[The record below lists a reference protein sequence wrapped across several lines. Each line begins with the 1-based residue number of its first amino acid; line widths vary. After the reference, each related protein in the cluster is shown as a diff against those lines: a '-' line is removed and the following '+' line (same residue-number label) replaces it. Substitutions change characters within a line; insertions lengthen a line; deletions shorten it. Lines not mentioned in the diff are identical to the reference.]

1 MIEISASTVL
11 YVSKIILKV
20 AIIVMLSLGIFTCIG
35 VIIDNIDDIKERGE
49 DYIKNTRLEEIG
61 VIVWCTILMCI
72 LSLLILIVAGIV
84 VMNMNK

>member
-11 YVSKIILKV
+11 YVAKIILKV

-49 DYIKNTRLEEIG
+49 NYIKNTRLEEIG
-61 VIVWCTILMCI
+61 VIVWCTVLICI
-72 LSLLILIVAGIV
+72 LSLLILIVAGV
-84 VMNMNK
+84 VVINMNK